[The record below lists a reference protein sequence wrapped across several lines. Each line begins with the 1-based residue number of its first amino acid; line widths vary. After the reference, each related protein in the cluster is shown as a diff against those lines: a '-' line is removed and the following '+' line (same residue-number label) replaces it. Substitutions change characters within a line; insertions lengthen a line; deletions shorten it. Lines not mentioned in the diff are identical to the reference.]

1 MNFIGIQ
8 SLIVLLSHLLF
19 VGLSHQILQIV
30 RFDNLIKK
38 GNTQQ
43 LKFLYILIAITIGY
57 SVSNFF
63 LDFIMHTQN
72 LFLLFQ

>member
-8 SLIVLLSHLLF
+8 SLIVLLSHLFF
-19 VGLSHQILQIV
+19 VGLSHQVLQIV
-30 RFDNLIKK
+30 RFDHLIKK